1 MHVRALGGSIIVGI
15 SLLIGIVALDMVQG
29 LIQSTMRVGL
39 ILVLVYITYEAW
51 SGWTHAGR

>member
-15 SLLIGIVALDMVQG
+15 SLLIGIIALDMAQE
-29 LIQSTMRVGL
+29 LIQMTMRVGL

>member
-15 SLLIGIVALDMVQG
+15 SLLIGIIALDMAQE
-29 LIQSTMRVGL
+29 LIQMTMRVGL

-51 SGWTHAGR
+51 SGWTHADR

>member
-51 SGWTHAGR
+51 SGWTHADR